1 MFRFL
6 FIKQMLSMNRLYG
19 LLFLFMGTVVILN
32 AQNTIKLGE
41 NFYKGDEVGVVFN
54 EEISADF
61 VWHTNGYAF
70 NLNFA
75 KIKNYSLANY
85 YFIGLGQLKH
95 PKEFRQNFEFA
106 PATTGRLTKAFVFGK
121 DNTLFALRGGMG
133 QKRYFSEKEK
143 QKGAAIGLNY
153 SGGVT
158 LGLLKPYYLDL
169 MYFKENTY
177 GEVIIK
183 SEVYNETNADLFL
196 STDRVY
202 GASSFLKGIGQTE
215 VVPGINA
222 QVGIHMAWGA
232 FEDFIKALEVGIM
245 MDYFFGSVPIMVEDP
260 RIDYPE
266 NKNYFINLYVN
277 LELGK
282 RK

>member
-1 MFRFL
+1 MLRFL
-6 FIKQMLSMNRLYG
+6 FNQQILSMNRLSG
-19 LLFLFMGTVVILN
+19 VLFFLLGTLVVLS

-54 EEISADF
+54 EEISTDL

-70 NLNFA
+70 NMNFA
-75 KIKNYSLANY
+75 NIINYSLANY
-85 YFIGLGQLKH
+85 YFIGFGQLKH
-95 PKEFRQNFEFA
+95 PKEYRQNFEFA

-133 QKRYFSEKEK
+133 QKRYLSEKEK

-158 LGLLKPYYLDL
+158 LGLLKPYHLDL

-202 GASSFLKGIGQTE
+202 GSSSFLKGIGQTK

-222 QVGIHMAWGA
+222 QAGIHMAWGA

-245 MDYFFGSVPIMVEDP
+245 IDYFFGNVPIMVEDP
-260 RIDYPE
+260 RLEFPE

>member
-1 MFRFL
+1 
-6 FIKQMLSMNRLYG
+6 MNRLIG
-19 LLFLFMGTVVILN
+19 VLLFHLGSLLLLS

-41 NFYKGDEVGVVFN
+41 NFYKGDEVGVVFS

-61 VWHTNGYAF
+61 IWHTNGYAF
-70 NLNFA
+70 NMNFA
-75 KIKNYSLANY
+75 NIKNYSLANY

-202 GASSFLKGIGQTE
+202 GASSFLKGIGQTK

-232 FEDFIKALEVGIM
+232 FEAFIKALEVGIM
-245 MDYFFGSVPIMVEDP
+245 MDYFFGRVPIMVEDP
-260 RIDYPE
+260 RLDYPE